1 MAEENQDEKKPSR
14 LMPILKWIGIGGGL
28 LTVGVVAGY
37 FVFSPAGDVIEKE
50 ELEQMIER
58 SIVERE
64 EAKAAEETAAAG
76 PEKVSKDAPEE
87 KKFETIYYE
96 FAGTFTTNLQGSRK
110 MLQVGIAV
118 STQYDN
124 SVMESIEA
132 HEIGLRSL
140 VIEHIGNYSE
150 EDVKGEAGKRKL
162 AESLKTA
169 LNQELEALK
178 EFGGIEKVHFT
189 SFVLQ

>member
-14 LMPILKWIGIGGGL
+14 LMPILKWIGIGGALTAAGL
-28 LTVGVVAGY
+28 VAGY
-37 FVFSPAGDVIEKE
+37 FVFSPAGDVIEKK
-50 ELEQMIER
+50 ELEEMIER
-58 SIVERE
+58 SIEQHE
-64 EAKAAEETAAAG
+64 EAKAAEEKANAG
-76 PEKVSKDAPEE
+76 PEKVAKDTPQEQT
-87 KKFETIYYE
+87 FQTIYYE

-124 SVMESIEA
+124 KVMEHVEA

-140 VIEHIGNYSE
+140 ILERIGNFTE
-150 EDVKGEAGKRKL
+150 ENVKGETGRRAL

-169 LNQELEALK
+169 LNTELEAL
-178 EFGGIEKVHFT
+178 EGFGGIEKVHFT

>member
-64 EAKAAEETAAAG
+64 EAKAAEEAAAAG

-87 KKFETIYYE
+87 RSSRQ
-96 FAGTFTTNLQGSRK
+96 FTTNLLAPSQPTFRA
-110 MLQVGIAV
+110 L
-118 STQYDN
+118 
-124 SVMESIEA
+124 
-132 HEIGLRSL
+132 
-140 VIEHIGNYSE
+140 
-150 EDVKGEAGKRKL
+150 GKCCKSALPYQRNMI
-162 AESLKTA
+162 TA
-169 LNQELEALK
+169 
-178 EFGGIEKVHFT
+178 
-189 SFVLQ
+189 